1 VFQSRRASRI
11 PKYFPPNLHLYMSRT
26 IKIVLALFV
35 VAVLYK
41 VAFGGSED
49 VEVDYEPAE

>member
-1 VFQSRRASRI
+1 
-11 PKYFPPNLHLYMSRT
+11 MSRT

-41 VAFGGSED
+41 VAFGGSDD
-49 VEVDYEPAE
+49 VEVDYDPAE